1 MRQILMF
8 AAAAALLAG
17 APAAYAQTFDA
28 KGRCH
33 TSDGRTVKKTA
44 CQIMGQGAPAP
55 AGATAICKDGSY
67 SMSRR
72 AAASCASHR
81 GVKALLGK

>member
-8 AAAAALLAG
+8 AAAAALLG
-17 APAAYAQTFDA
+17 AVPAAHAQTFDA

-33 TSDGRTVKKTA
+33 TSDGKTVKKVA
-44 CQIMGQGAPAP
+44 CQIMGPAAPAP

-67 SMSRR
+67 STGLRR
-72 AAASCASHR
+72 AQSCASHK
-81 GVKALLGK
+81 GLKAVLGK